1 MVVVSEWKAEGK
13 RGGGGGGGGGEVGK
27 TGERVVFRALCKT
40 SNRSS
45 LARSVDAR
53 VVGPLGQVASHIAS
67 HMVHISPH
75 CLRPSSNWQVMYHCA
90 GLSSPPSLLFLS
102 FINGRHSGVVV
113 MVVEVIV
120 ALGLAQR
127 HGEAQR

>member
-13 RGGGGGGGGGEVGK
+13 REGGGGGLGNTVEREGKEGGISEHYV
-27 TGERVVFRALCKT
+27 R

-45 LARSVDAR
+45 MARSVDGR

-67 HMVHISPH
+67 HMVYISPH
-75 CLRPSSNWQVMYHCA
+75 CLCPSSNWQVMYRC
-90 GLSSPPSLLFLS
+90 SSPPSLLFFS

-120 ALGLAQR
+120 ALGLALC
-127 HGEAQR
+127 HTEAQR